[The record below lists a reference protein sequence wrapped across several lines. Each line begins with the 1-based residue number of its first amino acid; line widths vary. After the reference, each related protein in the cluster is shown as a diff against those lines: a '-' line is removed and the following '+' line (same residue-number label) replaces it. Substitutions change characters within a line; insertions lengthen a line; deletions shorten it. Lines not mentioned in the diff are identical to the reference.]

1 MDHKFS
7 IAGIRLNE
15 VHFALNQGYKR
26 EKNKPIEIIHA
37 IEIGYKQTDKVLQV
51 LVSVSS
57 DAENQPF
64 RFSVAWEG
72 SFTFEEMP
80 PKEELDRI
88 IHINCASIIYP
99 YVRESIADLTRRA
112 GRAPL
117 NLAPFNFVAMYE
129 EGKKKESQK
138 APRKSRKKIKK

>member
-7 IAGIRLNE
+7 IAGIRLSE
-15 VHFALNQGYKR
+15 AHFSINQAYKR

-37 IEIGYKQTDKVLQV
+37 IEIGYKQADQVLQV

-72 SFTFEEMP
+72 SFAFEEMP
-80 PKEELDRI
+80 AGEELDRI

-112 GRAPL
+112 GKTPL

-129 EGKKKESQK
+129 EGKKKESQN
-138 APRKSRKKIKK
+138 APRKSRRVKQ

>member
-15 VHFALNQGYKR
+15 AHFAINHGYKTG
-26 EKNKPIEIIHA
+26 KSKPIEIKHTL
-37 IEIGYKQTDKVLQV
+37 EIAYKKTDEMLHV

-72 SFTFEEMP
+72 TFVFEEMP
-80 PKEELDRI
+80 DKEKLDRI

-112 GRAPL
+112 DMPSL

-129 EGKKKESQK
+129 DGQKKESLEP
-138 APRKSRKKIKK
+138 PRKSRKAKQ